1 MLCAGCV
8 SAHAAAHGRR
18 QQQTGLE
25 GQSGPDAVEVQQRSL
40 SFSRPLAADVLQDVP
55 ERLSLDFFHHKD
67 RTGRSGRAVDPL
79 GAAIYQ
85 ARRDSAFWVRVGE
98 ALKACELPPT
108 PPESGEMVTREGT
121 SRGENLRST
130 QDKLLGTGPAHT
142 CRGRGPL
149 DLHRRSAPLC
159 CLKTLTATSLPSMR
173 SVAE

>member
-1 MLCAGCV
+1 MIVLRAGCV

-18 QQQTGLE
+18 QQQTGLG
-25 GQSGPDAVEVQQRSL
+25 GQSGPDAVEVQQRAL
-40 SFSRPLAADVLQDVP
+40 SFSRPRAVDVLQDVP
-55 ERLSLDFFHHKD
+55 ERLSFDSFHHKD
-67 RTGRSGRAVDPL
+67 PPGRAIDPL

-85 ARRDSAFWVRVGE
+85 AGRDSAFWVRVGE

-108 PPESGEMVTREGT
+108 PPEFGETVTGEGT
-121 SRGENLRST
+121 RRGKNLRST
-130 QDKLLGTGPAHT
+130 QDQLLGTGPAHP
-142 CRGRGPL
+142 CRGRVPF